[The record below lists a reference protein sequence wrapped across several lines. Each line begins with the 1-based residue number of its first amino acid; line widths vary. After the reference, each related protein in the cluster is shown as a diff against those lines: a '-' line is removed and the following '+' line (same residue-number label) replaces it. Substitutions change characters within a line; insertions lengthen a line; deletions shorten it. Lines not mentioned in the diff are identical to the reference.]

1 MLSKVEVRGAQGNL
15 LVLILEDVVEGLLV
29 EEITGLDPVKATI
42 VSSSFATMDGSQ
54 YQSSRRESRNITIK
68 LGLEPD
74 PTEDT
79 VRTLRKRVYDFFM
92 PKAPVD
98 LRFFMEDGLT
108 VNISGRVES
117 CESAMFVEE
126 PTVDI
131 SIINFDPDFLNL
143 TPTVLAG
150 STTSTT
156 TETLI
161 DYDGTVETGIEF
173 ALNVNRTLGEFT
185 IYHRLPNDEIRTLD
199 FAASL
204 VSGDVLKI
212 NTVTGNK
219 GATLTRTSVVSPV
232 MYGIS
237 PQSNWIELT
246 SGDNHIRVYA
256 EGAAIPYT
264 IQYVTRYGGL

>member
-15 LVLILEDVVEGLLV
+15 LTLLLEDVVEGLLV
-29 EEITGLDPVKATI
+29 EEIEGLDPVKATI
-42 VSSSFATMDGSQ
+42 VSSSFATMDGAQ
-54 YQSSRRESRNITIK
+54 YQSSRREARNIKIK

-74 PTEDT
+74 PTVDT

-108 VNISGRVES
+108 VDIAGRVES
-117 CESAMFVEE
+117 CDTPMFAEE

-131 SIINFDPDFLNL
+131 SIINFDPDFLKL
-143 TPTVLAG
+143 TPTVLTG
-150 STTSTT
+150 STTATT
-156 TETLI
+156 TETLVA
-161 DYDGTVETGIEF
+161 YDGTVETGIEF
-173 ALNVNRTLGEFT
+173 VLSVDRTIGEFT
-185 IYHRLPNDEIRTLD
+185 IYHRLPNDEVRSLD
-199 FAASL
+199 FSAAL

-212 NTVTGNK
+212 STVTGNK
-219 GATLTRTSVVSPV
+219 GATLTRSSVTSPI

-237 PQSNWIELT
+237 PQSNWTELA